1 MSKFIITASLLLAAT
16 TAAADAKPKMV
27 GVQDY
32 YANQVISKPYKA
44 KECYDVETPIYG
56 RQQGGDA
63 GAGALG
69 GMILGGI
76 LGKGLTGD
84 DGGAAAGAVLGGI
97 IGANEAQNGS
107 KRVITGYRLERKC
120 DTVTR
125 YRDTTRKVYD
135 YSVVT
140 FRQNGR
146 TYELQFIDVT
156 K

>member
-1 MSKFIITASLLLAAT
+1 
-16 TAAADAKPKMV
+16 
-27 GVQDY
+27 
-32 YANQVISKPYKA
+32 
-44 KECYDVETPIYG
+44 
-56 RQQGGDA
+56 
-63 GAGALG
+63 
-69 GMILGGI
+69 MILGGI